1 MMLYT
6 HVAVG
11 VAGSLALAVFGNACS
26 PDQFMVAAM
35 VGAIGSAAVD
45 VDVRDKLHDPKITDS
60 GRTKLAVLGIVAAGI
75 ALDLIFQMG
84 VLSDIIG
91 RGIYAIVGL
100 ALFAIIMLIGFGI
113 GSNGNHRAF
122 SHSILFIVLSSIGV
136 YLVYPPATIYYA
148 LGSVLHLLL
157 DLLNHPVVGGH
168 GIWLLYPIKIGK
180 GIALKW
186 CKASG
191 TGNKVFYFLGI
202 ILFLLVSAFYSAC
215 LWLANFVLWIF
226 IPAVIIAYMIII
238 MHLVRKKSEREIRHL
253 KHIQGEL

>member
-11 VAGSLALAVFGNACS
+11 VAGALTYAVIGNACS
-26 PDQFMVAAM
+26 PDQFMVAA
-35 VGAIGSAAVD
+35 VAGAIGGTAVD
-45 VDVRDKLHDPKITDS
+45 IDVRDKMTYPKITDS
-60 GRTKLAVLGIVAAGI
+60 GRTKLAVLGIVAVGI
-75 ALDLIFQMG
+75 VLDLFFQMG
-84 VLSDIIG
+84 VLSYIIG

-100 ALFAIIMLIGFGI
+100 VLFAITMLIGFGL
-113 GSNGNHRAF
+113 GADGNHRTF
-122 SHSILFIVLSSIGV
+122 SHSILFVVLSSIGV

-186 CKASG
+186 SKAAG

-202 ILFLLVSAFYSAC
+202 ILFLLVSAFYIAC
-215 LWLANFVLWIF
+215 LWIANFASWII

-253 KHIQGEL
+253 NHIRGEL